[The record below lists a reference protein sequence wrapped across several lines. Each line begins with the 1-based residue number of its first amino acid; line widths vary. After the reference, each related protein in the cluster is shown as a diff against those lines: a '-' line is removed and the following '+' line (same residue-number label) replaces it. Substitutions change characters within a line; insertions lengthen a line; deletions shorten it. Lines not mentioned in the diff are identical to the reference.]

1 MTTGGAGGA
10 ERVDPEARPAVSVV
24 VPTRNRA
31 DLLPRA
37 LRSVLDQ
44 TFPDFELV
52 VVDDGSTDATA
63 SVRASLTDP
72 RLVWLEGPHA
82 GVSSARNLGVRHARA
97 DWIAFLDDD
106 NVWLPPYLERQMA
119 TGTRSGAEVVYCLGA
134 DVGADGSRRDQRRP
148 PSTDPLRSY
157 SDGWSPFT
165 SCIVVRRDA
174 FVRAGGFP
182 VRLSHGEDQFL
193 WTRLALD
200 CRWAHT
206 PEVLML
212 RPEHGGSRLTDD
224 EEADRVARAELD
236 RAFGAAVGRRLG
248 LRASMRWFWEY
259 PGRREFWAMVSDART
274 RGRRAAWDSVRRLA
288 PALPRSASTIWRPV
302 VVLVV
307 GVEGYFRVQDQYH
320 RLHHELVD
328 RRRP

>member
-1 MTTGGAGGA
+1 MDTEG
-10 ERVDPEARPAVSVV
+10 RPSVSVV

-44 TFPDFELV
+44 TYRDFELV
-52 VVDDGSTDATA
+52 VIDDGSTDATA
-63 SVRASLTDP
+63 SVRRSVADP

-106 NVWLPPYLERQMA
+106 NVWLPRYLERQVA
-119 TGTRSGAEVVYCLGA
+119 TGNQSGAEVVYCLGA
-134 DVGADGSRRDQRRP
+134 DVGADGSRLDQRRP
-148 PSTDPLRSY
+148 PSADPLRSY

-165 SCIVVRRDA
+165 SCILVRRDT
-174 FVRAGGFP
+174 FLRAGGFP
-182 VRLSHGEDQFL
+182 VHLSHGEDQFL

-206 PEVLML
+206 PEILML
-212 RPEHGGSRLTDD
+212 RPEHGGPRLTHD
-224 EEADRVARAELD
+224 EAADRVARAELD
-236 RAFGAAVGRRLG
+236 RAYGAAVGRRLG
-248 LRASMRWFWEY
+248 LRVSMRWFWEY
-259 PGRREFWAMVSDART
+259 PGRREFWAMIADART
-274 RGRRAAWDSVRRLA
+274 RGRRAAWDSVRKLA

-307 GVEGYFRVQDQYH
+307 GVEGYFRVLDQYH
-320 RLHHELVD
+320 RLHRTLID
-328 RRRP
+328 RRRA